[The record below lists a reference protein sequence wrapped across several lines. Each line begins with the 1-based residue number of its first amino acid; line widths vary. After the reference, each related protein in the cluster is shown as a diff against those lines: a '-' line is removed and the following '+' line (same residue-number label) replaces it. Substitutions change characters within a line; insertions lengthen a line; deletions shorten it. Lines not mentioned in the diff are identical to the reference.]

1 MLCGIIWFKVFGF
14 TMSNKLSNNIEN
26 IPPSA
31 TMLMTQLA
39 RDLSSEGKDIIS
51 MSAGEPDFD
60 TPQNIK
66 NSAIDAIN
74 RGETKY
80 TAVDGIDE
88 LKQAVIDKFEKDNN
102 LSYEKK
108 NISVAPGGKSIIYNA
123 ILSTIN
129 PGDEVIIPAPFWVS
143 YPDIVKLAGGK
154 PVIIKTSSENN
165 FKISANQ
172 LEKSITDKTKWL
184 FINSPSNPTG
194 QVYSKS
200 ELIEI
205 IKVLKKYK
213 NVYVLSDDI
222 YEYIRYKDHD
232 KFYTVAELDE
242 EIFSRTI
249 TMNGV
254 SKAYSMTG
262 WRIGYCGGPEEIIN
276 AMRKLMGQST
286 SNPSSISQ
294 WATVEALNGS
304 KDFLQNWI
312 PSFKKRRN
320 YIVDYLNNCDGIE
333 CLNPEGAFYV
343 YPSCAGIIG
352 KKFKDKVITSDKDF
366 AMILLKEKLVS
377 VVHGEAFGLS
387 PFFRISY
394 ATSME
399 NIKIACN
406 RIGELCNEVSY

>member
-1 MLCGIIWFKVFGF
+1 
-14 TMSNKLSNNIEN
+14 MSIKLSNNIEN

-39 RDLSSEGKDIIS
+39 RDLKSEGKDIVS

-66 NSAIDAIN
+66 NSAIDAIK

-88 LKQAVIDKFEKDNN
+88 LKQAVIDKFEKENN
-102 LSYEKK
+102 LYFEKK

-123 ILSTIN
+123 IFSTIN

-143 YPDIVKLAGGK
+143 YPDIVKLAGGN

-200 ELIEI
+200 ELTEI

-213 NVYVLSDDI
+213 NVYILSDDI
-222 YEYIRYKDHD
+222 YEYIRYKNHD
-232 KFYTVAELDE
+232 KFYTIAELDD

-262 WRIGYCGGPEEIIN
+262 WRIGYCGGPVEIIN

-294 WATVEALNGS
+294 WASVEALNGS
-304 KDFLQNWI
+304 RDFLQNWI
-312 PSFKKRRN
+312 PSFRERRD

-352 KKFKDKVITSDKDF
+352 KKFKDKVIASDKDF